1 MDIEMW
7 EAPRGL
13 EIEDQRENSAV
24 RRELVTCPQE
34 HSATWEPR
42 AGRRCGRGRHRLL
55 STL

>member
-42 AGRRCGRGRHRLL
+42 AGRRCG
-55 STL
+55 